1 MKNTFALDDMACF
14 QAYRLHH
21 AFGRYYQVVFAGT
34 GLTYAKYV
42 VLKALGE
49 HGEMSLSDLSARLGV
64 EPNTLSPLV
73 KKMANYGVVERLR
86 DPEDE
91 RRIVLRLAPRGV
103 TALREA
109 DAIVTSS
116 FRSLDLAEEEVVET
130 IQRISSLRSAV
141 ERAANN
147 DENVDVGKSS

>member
-1 MKNTFALDDMACF
+1 
-14 QAYRLHH
+14 
-21 AFGRYYQVVFAGT
+21 
-34 GLTYAKYV
+34 
-42 VLKALGE
+42 
-49 HGEMSLSDLSARLGV
+49 
-64 EPNTLSPLV
+64 
-73 KKMANYGVVERLR
+73 MANYGVVERLR

-109 DAIVTSS
+109 DAIVASS

-141 ERAANN
+141 ERAADGGDAKG
-147 DENVDVGKSS
+147 DEGDCL